1 MSVSDNDE
9 SHSICLSSESVQV
22 ISIEDIYELLK
33 KTNESITALRK
44 EVKTLKSAQAKTKIP
59 TKKDK
64 NAPKKPQNQYMMF
77 RAEMTETLNENDA
90 AFKKLRWPEKNVEI
104 GRMWREDY
112 PDFEDRQ
119 KWKDKADQDSLRY
132 STEKAA
138 YTATK

>member
-1 MSVSDNDE
+1 MSSSDNE
-9 SHSICLSSESVQV
+9 SCSDYPSSESSLKV
-22 ISIEDIYELLK
+22 ISIEDIYELVK
-33 KTNESITALRK
+33 KGNEGIKALRK
-44 EVKTLKSAQAKTKIP
+44 EVKTLKSTLAKTKIP

-77 RAEMTETLNENDA
+77 RAEMTDTRNENDA
-90 AFKKLRWPEKNVEI
+90 AFKKLKWSEKNVEI

-112 PDFEDRQ
+112 PSFEDRQ
-119 KWKDKADQDSLRY
+119 KWKDEADQDSLRY